1 MAQSSERK
9 TLLTGSQVRK
19 CRTIITRKVE
29 QRSLKALKDIALK
42 ERALMDRTLGH
53 WVLND
58 FTIKDR
64 AMRDNTASEHKN
76 NSMALEK
83 VFCAVFK
90 RIGYGTRLWHKC
102 SIDRFLSEVF

>member
-19 CRTIITRKVE
+19 CRTISTRKVE

-53 WVLND
+53 
-58 FTIKDR
+58 
-64 AMRDNTASEHKN
+64 
-76 NSMALEK
+76 
-83 VFCAVFK
+83 
-90 RIGYGTRLWHKC
+90 
-102 SIDRFLSEVF
+102 